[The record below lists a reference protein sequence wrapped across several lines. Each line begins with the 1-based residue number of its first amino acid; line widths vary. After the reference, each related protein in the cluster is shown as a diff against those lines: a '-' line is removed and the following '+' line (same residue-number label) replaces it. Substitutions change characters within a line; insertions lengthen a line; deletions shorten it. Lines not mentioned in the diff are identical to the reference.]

1 MSEKIDVQNINHPAL
16 VERVDAAKYHAMREA
31 LLVVLPA
38 EEPGMVV
45 KDALAA
51 LKPRLPNDL
60 FPEGKT
66 SGWWLKCVQ
75 LDLEAKG
82 VIKRL
87 PTKPMRLL
95 KLTV

>member
-1 MSEKIDVQNINHPAL
+1 MTDKVEVQNINAPDHI
-16 VERVDAAKYHAMREA
+16 VRVDAAKYNAMKDA
-31 LLVVLPA
+31 LLAVLPDS
-38 EEPGMVV
+38 EPGMVV
-45 KDALAA
+45 KEALAA
-51 LKPRLPNDL
+51 LKPSLPDDL

-87 PTKPMRLL
+87 PTKPMQIM
-95 KLTV
+95 KLMM

>member
-1 MSEKIDVQNINHPAL
+1 MTEKIEVHNVNVPGH
-16 VERVDAAKYHAMREA
+16 VTNVDAAKYHAMKDA
-31 LLVVLPA
+31 LLAVLPS

-51 LKPRLPNDL
+51 LKSNLPQDL
-60 FPEGKT
+60 FPQGKT
-66 SGWWLKCVQ
+66 SGWWQKCVQ

-87 PTKPMRLL
+87 PTKPMRIL
-95 KLTV
+95 KTL

>member
-1 MSEKIDVQNINHPAL
+1 MSEKIA
-16 VERVDAAKYHAMREA
+16 VENVNVPGHVTNVDAAKYHAMKDA
-31 LLVVLPA
+31 LLAVLPS
-38 EEPGMVV
+38 ERPGMVV

-51 LKPRLPNDL
+51 LKPGLPQDL

-82 VIKRL
+82 VLQRL
-87 PTKPMRLL
+87 PTKPMSLI
-95 KLTV
+95 KAG